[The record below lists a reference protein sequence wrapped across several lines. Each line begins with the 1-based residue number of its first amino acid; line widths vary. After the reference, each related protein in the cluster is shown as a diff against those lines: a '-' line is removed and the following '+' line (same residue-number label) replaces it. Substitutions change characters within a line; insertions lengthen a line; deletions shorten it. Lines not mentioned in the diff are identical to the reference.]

1 VCRLLGVATREP
13 RSPRETLIDAP
24 RSLHA
29 VSLRG
34 AKAPHRDGI
43 GWAWRDA
50 QGRMRLHRWGAQ
62 ALAGHDLL
70 PGDPPPPTSLLLA
83 HARKGSPGY
92 ASLRG
97 AVHAQPLA
105 HDGLI
110 LAHNGTVHDVDA
122 LGEGGGTDSQVLLR
136 WLARAWS
143 PRTHDRLVQALAEL
157 LALVRDFTALNLLL
171 TEGTT
176 LWALCLYT
184 QDPDYYTLHWRQ
196 GDGEVVVAS
205 QPVDDQ
211 PGWAPLAT
219 GTLLRVGPD
228 LAVST
233 EGLVP
238 PA

>member
-1 VCRLLGVATREP
+1 
-13 RSPRETLIDAP
+13 
-24 RSLHA
+24 
-29 VSLRG
+29 
-34 AKAPHRDGI
+34 
-43 GWAWRDA
+43 
-50 QGRMRLHRWGAQ
+50 
-62 ALAGHDLL
+62 
-70 PGDPPPPTSLLLA
+70 
-83 HARKGSPGY
+83 
-92 ASLRG
+92 
-97 AVHAQPLA
+97 
-105 HDGLI
+105 
-110 LAHNGTVHDVDA
+110 
-122 LGEGGGTDSQVLLR
+122 
-136 WLARAWS
+136 
-143 PRTHDRLVQALAEL
+143 LAEL